1 MFNFLFG
8 GDRKLELIRGLVEQ
22 RMQDEGYSDV
32 DSRLKTKGMGNVQL
46 TSTPEAAIV
55 TILETVIKSQ
65 RQGAL
70 IGQIL
75 LSIENHR
82 KTLGEDQS
90 IFEKL
95 MALACSSSEKAGD
108 AIPMYVIY
116 RLNIEHPHSLDIEQI
131 TRAFGQAVQEL
142 TGH

>member
-1 MFNFLFG
+1 MFDFLFG
-8 GDRKLELIRGLVEQ
+8 GNRKLELIRGLVEQ
-22 RMQDEGYSDV
+22 RLQDEGYSDV
-32 DSRLKTKGMGNVQL
+32 DSRLKTKEMSNVRL
-46 TSTPEAAIV
+46 SSTPEAAIV
-55 TILETVIKSQ
+55 SILETVIKFQ

-82 KTLGEDQS
+82 KTLGEAQS
-90 IFEKL
+90 IFKNL
-95 MALACSSSEKAGD
+95 MALACSSSEKAGE

-131 TRAFGQAVQEL
+131 TRAFGQTVQEL
-142 TGH
+142 SR

>member
-1 MFNFLFG
+1 MFDFLFG
-8 GDRKLELIRGLVEQ
+8 GNRKLELIRKLLEQ
-22 RMQDEGYSDV
+22 RMCDEGFSDV
-32 DSRLKTKGMGNVQL
+32 DSRLKTKELGNVQL
-46 TSTPEAAIV
+46 MSTPEAAIV

-82 KTLGEDQS
+82 KTLGEDES

-95 MALACSSSEKAGD
+95 MALACSSSEKAGE

-116 RLNIEHPHSLDIEQI
+116 RLNIEHPHTMDIEQI

-142 TGH
+142 GR